1 MKVPYH
7 ILKNKVLTCPGK
19 RPSSHDLILGS
30 LGNILAPLASLPGV
44 MGQTVDL
51 NASIFETV
59 SNLKRMKFHVLL
71 WFLKDLNIFWY
82 PPSPSLMQG
91 LSCDNYSMHIAIFLY
106 CFQEKQDAKHPNHS
120 ATSSPCR
127 ILHATH

>member
-7 ILKNKVLTCPGK
+7 ILKNKVLICPGE

-30 LGNILAPLASLPGV
+30 LGNILTPLASLPGV
-44 MGQTVDL
+44 IGQIVDL

-59 SNLKRMKFHVLL
+59 SNLERMKFHILL

-82 PPSPSLMQG
+82 TPPPV
-91 LSCDNYSMHIAIFLY
+91 
-106 CFQEKQDAKHPNHS
+106 
-120 ATSSPCR
+120 
-127 ILHATH
+127 